1 MIIDMNTCKPGD
13 KLTTRDGRIGTYNRK
28 ISDNIYPHQVTVGPG
43 NLLYTN
49 EGRYTHGCAEDLDI
63 VKIEHLETPDVV
75 TLAGFKMPEVKPR
88 REDSRGPEYGYY
100 ECDPLPRNDPD
111 GRGRFLVTRYDSTDA
126 LLWSASVLGECLQA
140 FMSDQP

>member
-1 MIIDMNTCKPGD
+1 MQAGSDRDII
-13 KLTTRDGRIGTYNRK
+13 
-28 ISDNIYPHQVTVGPG
+28 
-43 NLLYTN
+43 
-49 EGRYTHGCAEDLDI
+49 
-63 VKIEHLETPDVV
+63 KIEHIETPDAV

-100 ECDPLPRNDPD
+100 ECDPLPRSDPD
-111 GRGRFLVTRYDSTDA
+111 GRDRFLVTRYDSTDA